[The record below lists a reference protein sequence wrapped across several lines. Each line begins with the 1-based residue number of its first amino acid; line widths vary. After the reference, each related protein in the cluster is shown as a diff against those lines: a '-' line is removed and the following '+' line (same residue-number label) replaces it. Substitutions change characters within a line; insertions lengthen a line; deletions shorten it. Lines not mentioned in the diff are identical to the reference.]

1 MRLLTQWVWSGIL
14 AGAYDAGYHDLTPAH
29 IGVFR
34 YPGPDG
40 YRPSEI
46 ATNLSITK
54 QSVNDL
60 LGDIERRGYLTREPD
75 PDDRRA
81 RVVHLTAK
89 GQKLQ
94 RLLKRLAQAAEEDIA
109 ARLGPQRFA
118 ALADALDDLTR
129 ELADEEVVTRYH
141 RFVEPRS

>member
-1 MRLLTQWVWSGIL
+1 MRLLTQWVWSRIL
-14 AGAYDAGYHDLTPAH
+14 AGVYDAGYDDLTPAEF
-29 IGVFR
+29 GVFR

-46 ATNLSITK
+46 ATNLHVTK

-60 LGDIERRGYLTREPD
+60 LGDVERRGYLTREPD
-75 PDDRRA
+75 PQDRRA

-94 RLLKRLAQAAEEDIA
+94 RLMSRLAKEAEDEIA
-109 ARLGPQRFA
+109 DRLGPKRFA

-129 ELADEEVVTRYH
+129 ELADDEVVTRYQ